1 MYSPFGLCVIGMSA
15 SPRPR
20 IFLIDG
26 TALAYRGYFAFIRNP
41 LRNSKGKNTSAVY
54 GVANSLLK
62 MRREEKPDYWLFVF
76 DRPEPTFRD
85 ELFEHYKATREPT
98 PDELI
103 EQLPIVKDLAHNLG
117 CKLIEM
123 AGFEADDLIAT
134 LTKKALAH
142 DFDVVIASG
151 DKDLMQLVNDRVS
164 IYNPRKA
171 GAEIE
176 WLDPAGVK
184 EKFGV
189 PPHQVRDVLALMG
202 DNSDN
207 VPGIPGIGPK
217 TAVELILQF
226 GDLETTLKAA
236 PTIKRASLKE
246 KLETYADQ
254 ARLSLRL
261 VTLHEDCP
269 VEWTPEE
276 WRATTLDEKVAARLF
291 AELEFKSLIK
301 WLSPEVATAALEPS
315 STPAPTATAGDDK
328 LGQYHRIGS
337 LEELKRIV
345 GEIANS
351 DWLAVDTETTS
362 LSIIDAELVG
372 ISFSFRTAEAYYIPV
387 GHADSSANLPLQD
400 VLDMLRP
407 VLTGDRPKLIAQN
420 VKYDAMVFAKY
431 GIEFKRLGF
440 DPMLA
445 SYCLDPGARAHGL
458 DALAEQYCG
467 HTMQPITELIGSG
480 AKQQSFSLVDVE
492 KATYY
497 SAEDADYTF
506 RLYEVMS
513 PLLEPAGVDRLFEE
527 IELPLAPVLG
537 RMERAGVNI
546 DREYLRGLSQ
556 TMEKKINDLV
566 TRIYEAAGEEF
577 NLNSPA
583 QLGHIL
589 FDILKLAPVRKTAK
603 TAQRAT
609 DVGVLEKLADEHPLP
624 RLMLDYRQLAKLK
637 STYVDAL
644 VDLTHAMTGRVHT
657 SFQQTVAATGRLS
670 STDPN
675 LQNIPIR
682 TEEGRQIRR
691 AFVPR
696 DKDHV
701 LLVADYSQIELRLMA
716 HFSGDPALVS
726 AFRDA
731 ADVHAR
737 TAAEIFGIPESEVT
751 PDQRRLA
758 KTANFGIIYGVSA
771 FGLSQQSDMSVG
783 EAKTFIDTYFKR
795 YPGVRKFIDQTIA
808 QARTDG
814 VVRTLFGRRR
824 FLPDISSSNR
834 QRREFAERNAVNTPM
849 QGTAADI
856 IKKAMIEID
865 RQLYQNGKRS
875 MMTLQVHD
883 ELVFDAHK
891 SDVEWLQ
898 QLVKSCMENAVE
910 LQVPLI
916 ADLGIGDNWLDAK

>member
-1 MYSPFGLCVIGMSA
+1 M
-15 SPRPR
+15 
-20 IFLIDG
+20 
-26 TALAYRGYFAFIRNP
+26 AYRGYFAFIRNP

-62 MRREEKPDYWLFVF
+62 IRREEKPDYWLFVF

-85 ELFEHYKATREPT
+85 ELFKDYKATREPT

-134 LTKKALAH
+134 LTKKALAN

-202 DNSDN
+202 DTSDN

-217 TAVELILQF
+217 TAVELISQY
-226 GDLETTLKAA
+226 GDLESTLNAA
-236 PTIKRASLKE
+236 PSVKRASLKE
-246 KLETYADQ
+246 KLEKYAEQ

-269 VEWTPEE
+269 VDWTPDE
-276 WRATTLDEKVAARLF
+276 WKATTLDEKAAAKLF
-291 AELEFKSLIK
+291 SDLEFKSLVK
-301 WLSPEVATAALEPS
+301 WLSPDVSSAAVETAAEP
-315 STPAPTATAGDDK
+315 STPAATESDTA
-328 LGQYHRIGS
+328 GQYHRVTSIG
-337 LEELKRIV
+337 ELAKLV
-345 GEIANS
+345 SEIAKS
-351 DWLAVDTETTS
+351 EWLAVDTETTS
-362 LSIIDAELVG
+362 LSVIDADLVG
-372 ISFSFRTAEAYYIPV
+372 ISLSFKTAEAYYIPV
-387 GHADSSANLPLQD
+387 GHSDSSANLPLKD
-400 VLDMLRP
+400 VLDALKP
-407 VLTGDRPKLIAQN
+407 VLTGDRPRLIAQN
-420 VKYDAMVFAKY
+420 AKYDAMIFAKY
-431 GIEFKRLGF
+431 GIEFKSLGF

-458 DALAEQYCG
+458 DALAEQHCG

-480 AKQQSFSLVDVE
+480 SKQQSFSLVDVE

-506 RLYEVMS
+506 RLFEVLS
-513 PLLEPAGVDRLFEE
+513 PQLQPAGVDRLYEE

-537 RMERAGVNI
+537 RMEQAGVNI
-546 DREYLRGLSQ
+546 DRDYLRGLSR
-556 TMEKKINDLV
+556 TMEQKIHDLV
-566 TRIYEAAGEEF
+566 TKIYDAAGEEF

-609 DVGVLEKLADEHPLP
+609 DVGVLEKLANEHPLP

-644 VDLTHAMTGRVHT
+644 VELTHPKTGRVHT
-657 SFQQTVAATGRLS
+657 SFQQTIAATGRLS

-675 LQNIPIR
+675 LQNIPVR
-682 TEEGRQIRR
+682 TEEGRQIRK

-701 LLVADYSQIELRLMA
+701 LLAADYSQIELRLMA

-751 PDQRRLA
+751 SDQRRLA

-824 FLPDISSSNR
+824 FLPDINSSNR

-883 ELVFDAHK
+883 ELVFDAHR
-891 SDVEWLQ
+891 SEVDWLKGV
-898 QLVKSCMENAVE
+898 VKTCMEHAVE

-916 ADLGIGDNWLDAK
+916 ADLGIGENWLDAK

>member
-1 MYSPFGLCVIGMSA
+1 MSEHT
-15 SPRPR
+15 RPR

-41 LRNSKGKNTSAVY
+41 LRNSRGENTSAVF

-62 MRREEKPDYWLFVF
+62 IRREERPDYWLFVF

-85 ELFEHYKATREPT
+85 EIFADYKATREPT
-98 PDELI
+98 PNDLI
-103 EQLPIVKDLAHNLG
+103 EQLPKIKDLAQALG
-117 CKLIEM
+117 CKLVEM
-123 AGFEADDLIAT
+123 AGYEADDLIAT
-134 LTKKALAH
+134 LTRQALAH

-151 DKDLMQLVNDRVS
+151 DKDMMQLVNERVS

-184 EKFGV
+184 EKCGV
-189 PPHQVRDVLALMG
+189 TPMQVRDLLALMG
-202 DNSDN
+202 DSSDN
-207 VPGIPGIGPK
+207 VPGVPGIGPK
-217 TAVELILQF
+217 TAVELLSQY
-226 GDLETTLKAA
+226 GDLESTLQAA

-246 KLETYADQ
+246 KLETYAEQ
-254 ARLSLRL
+254 ARLSMRL
-261 VTLHEDCP
+261 VTLHDNCP
-269 VEWTPEE
+269 VEWTPEY
-276 WRATTLDEKVAARLF
+276 WKATAVDEKAAARLF

-301 WLSPEVATAALEPS
+301 WLSPDVTTSAVAESIAVPAAEMS
-315 STPAPTATAGDDK
+315 APD
-328 LGQYHRIGS
+328 LPGQYHQVRT
-337 LEELKRIV
+337 LDELRLLAAQ
-345 GEIANS
+345 IATAE
-351 DWLAVDTETTS
+351 WVAVDTETTS
-362 LSIIDAELVG
+362 LCILDAELVG
-372 ISFSFRTAEAYYIPV
+372 ISLSFRQAEAHYIPV
-387 GHADSSANLPLQD
+387 GHADTTANLPLAD
-400 VLDMLRP
+400 VLEILRP
-407 VLTGDRPKLIAQN
+407 ILSSPVPRLIAQN
-420 VKYDAMVFAKY
+420 VKYDAMVFARY
-431 GIEFKRLGF
+431 GIELAGVGF

-458 DALAEQYCG
+458 DALAEQYCN
-467 HTMQPITELIGSG
+467 HTMQPITDLIGTG
-480 AKQQSFSLVDVE
+480 AKQQSFSLVNPE
-492 KATYY
+492 AATYY

-506 RLYEVMS
+506 RLFSILS
-513 PLLEPAGVDRLFEE
+513 PRLAPAGVDRLFSEV
-527 IELPLAPVLG
+527 ELPLASVLG
-537 RMERAGVNI
+537 RMERAGVKI
-546 DREYLRGLSQ
+546 DRDYLRDLSR
-556 TMEKKINDLV
+556 TMEKQIESLV
-566 TRIYEAAGEEF
+566 TCIYDAAGEEF

-583 QLGHIL
+583 QLAHIL
-589 FDILKLAPVRKTAK
+589 FDILKLAPIRKTAK

-609 DVGVLEKLADEHPLP
+609 DVGVLEKLCGEHPLP

-644 VDLTHAMTGRVHT
+644 VGLVHPLSGRVHT

-682 TEEGRQIRR
+682 TDEGRQIRR

-696 DKDHV
+696 DSDHV

-737 TAAEIFGIPESEVT
+737 TAAEIFGINESEVT

-795 YPGVRKFIDQTIA
+795 YPGVRSYIDQTVA
-808 QARTDG
+808 QARQDG
-814 VVRTLFGRRR
+814 LVRTLFGRRR
-824 FLPDISSSNR
+824 FLPDLSSSNR

-865 RQLYQNGKRS
+865 RRLYHEGKQS
-875 MMTLQVHD
+875 AMTLQVHD

-891 SDVEWLQ
+891 SEVGWLTE
-898 QLVKSCMENAVE
+898 VVRSCMEGVVR

-916 ADLGIGDNWLDAK
+916 VDIGTGDNWLDAK